1 MNILIQTLVIK
12 HIHDSTMNIWL
23 IIGTISNFE
32 NDFGWQ
38 FGAAPYKFEL
48 LLKHSKKFPL
58 VFGGLIIHEYPSY
71 RRRDI
76 MPISRHKNLH
86 PHALWSTYVSVHDNA
101 HLLLNCVYQGW
112 GTLSN
117 CGNVGSDACPRA
129 LMLVM
134 PRPHLVIT
142 LHKRNAII
150 MWCKYIM
157 ICY

>member
-1 MNILIQTLVIK
+1 MIQQWTYGWSLVQYQTLK
-12 HIHDSTMNIWL
+12 MTLDDS
-23 IIGTISNFE
+23 
-32 NDFGWQ
+32 

-48 LLKHSKKFPL
+48 MLKHSKKFPL

-71 RRRDI
+71 WRRDL

-86 PHALWSTYVSVHDNA
+86 SHALWSTYVSVHDNV
-101 HLLLNCVYQGW
+101 HLLFSYVFTRGGGHSQIVEMW
-112 GTLSN
+112 GHTLVL
-117 CGNVGSDACPRA
+117 GP
-129 LMLVM
+129 LLVM